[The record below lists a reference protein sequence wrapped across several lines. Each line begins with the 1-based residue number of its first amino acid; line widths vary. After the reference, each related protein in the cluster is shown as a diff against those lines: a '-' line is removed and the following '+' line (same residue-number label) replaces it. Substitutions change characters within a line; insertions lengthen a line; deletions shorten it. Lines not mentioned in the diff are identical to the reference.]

1 MSAPTAPNL
10 AARVVELERLVR
22 DLRARVAVLEA
33 GTAPRKENPDDR
45 STIREK
51 VRFDWQA

>member
-1 MSAPTAPNL
+1 MSVPTAPDI
-10 AARVVELERLVR
+10 ASRVAELERLVR
-22 DLRARVAVLEA
+22 DLRARVQLLEK

-51 VRFDWQA
+51 VTYDWQS

>member
-1 MSAPTAPNL
+1 MSVPAAPDLT
-10 AARVVELERLVR
+10 ARVAELERQLR
-22 DLRARVAVLEA
+22 DLRIRVALLEK

-51 VRFDWQA
+51 VTFDWQS

>member
-1 MSAPTAPNL
+1 VSGPTAPDL
-10 AARVVELERLVR
+10 ATRLAELERQVR
-22 DLRARVAVLEA
+22 DLRVRVALLEK

-51 VRFDWQA
+51 VTFDWQS